1 MYEFIHTFSVIT
13 HMYNTQKDKLAAA
26 FGDHFFYNSDEKHYV
41 LSKYT
46 TEGFRAEIKY
56 NPSKEKKY
64 NKNHWDC
71 KAEIMITPA
80 KLLYPGRPMKKLY
93 TPQEYERACERL
105 DDILREIELQSEVN
119 LWDGAKIKRI
129 DVSKDIETPSDEYS
143 KEVVRMAKKALYKTG
158 YHLWSPTADEIEET
172 EWYEEDSVFFRNH
185 NQEVGAKIYNKLTD
199 MKNLGYDTTGITGLL
214 RFELT
219 LKRAYIRRFGKL
231 TDKYLTLTELPNL
244 LNSVLTSAPELM
256 QKHIA
261 SPLWSGAML
270 YKDLQKKYI
279 RIYCKSKTARRDSMM
294 AYRKNANRYGVF
306 EDEPTVVKHFEAAG
320 VSPLYL
326 NGDIRNIPSFSDL
339 LAGTRNE
346 RVERFLQ
353 LHS

>member
-1 MYEFIHTFSVIT
+1 MNEFIHTFSVIT

-26 FGDHFFYNSDEKHYV
+26 VGDHFFYNSDEKHYV
-41 LSKYT
+41 FSKYT

-80 KLLYPGRPMKKLY
+80 KLLYPDQPMKKLY
-93 TPQEYERACERL
+93 TSHEYELACERL
-105 DDILREIELQSEVN
+105 EIILREIELQSGVN
-119 LWDGAKIKRI
+119 LWSEAKIRRI

-143 KEVVRMAKKALYKTG
+143 REIIRMAKKALYKTG
-158 YHLWSPTADEIEET
+158 YHLWSPTAEAVEKKD
-172 EWYEEDSVFFRNH
+172 WFEEDSFFFRNH
-185 NQEVGAKIYNKLTD
+185 NQEVSAKVYNKLTD
-199 MKNLGYDTTGITGLL
+199 MQNLHYDTTGVTGLL

-219 LKRAYIRRFGKL
+219 LKRAYIRRLGL
-231 TDKYLTLTELPNL
+231 LSDEYMTMTDLPTVL
-244 LNSVLTSAPELM
+244 SAILTSAPALM

-279 RIYCKSKTARRDSMM
+279 RIYCKSKTARRDNMM

-306 EDEPTVVKHFEAAG
+306 EDEPTVMKHFETAG
-320 VSPLYL
+320 ISPLYL
-326 NGDIRNIPSFSDL
+326 NGDIRYIPSFGDL
-339 LAGTRNE
+339 LSGMWDE
-346 RVERFLQ
+346 RIERFL
-353 LHS
+353 LFH

>member
-1 MYEFIHTFSVIT
+1 MVRYERQHDKEPDYYIVGL
-13 HMYNTQKDKLAAA
+13 NTDFEFPLHFHRCFELTLVLEGEMQVRREKDKDNFTLKA
-26 FGDHFFYNSDEKHYV
+26 GD
-41 LSKYT
+41 
-46 TEGFRAEIKY
+46 
-56 NPSKEKKY
+56 
-64 NKNHWDC
+64 
-71 KAEIMITPA
+71 MIFV
-80 KLLYPGRPMKKLY
+80 GNNCM
-93 TPQEYERACERL
+93 
-105 DDILREIELQSEVN
+105 
-119 LWDGAKIKRI
+119 RI
-129 DVSKDIETPSDEYS
+129 DLS
-143 KEVVRMAKKALYKTG
+143 
-158 YHLWSPTADEIEET
+158 
-172 EWYEEDSVFFRNH
+172 
-185 NQEVGAKIYNKLTD
+185 IYNKLTD

-306 EDEPTVVKHFEAAG
+306 ENEPTVVKHFEAAG